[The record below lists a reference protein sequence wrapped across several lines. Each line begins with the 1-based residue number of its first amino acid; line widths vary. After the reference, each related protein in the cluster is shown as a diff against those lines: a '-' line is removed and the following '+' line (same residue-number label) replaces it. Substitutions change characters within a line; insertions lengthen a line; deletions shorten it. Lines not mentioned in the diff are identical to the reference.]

1 MDLDALLQSHGE
13 EAPSGEDLEYDPVFT
28 ELEIAAQPGEER
40 QAGDEILAAED
51 PDYKE
56 VAEKALEIM
65 QRSHDLRAGI
75 FMAEAQLRLK
85 GLTGFADCT
94 TYVRRCLEEYWGS
107 CHPQLDEDDDND
119 PTMRVNAVFALS
131 DPNRILRGL
140 RKAPMTKSRMFGDL
154 SLRDMLVADGEITPT
169 SDMDTVP
176 DAASIM
182 AAFQD
187 TDPDELKAMA
197 EAAARALGDIKAIS
211 AKFDSE
217 TPGQGPDLDPV
228 QKTLVQINKR
238 MADAMGDDAV
248 GADSADDAEEVGEGD
263 GAEDGGAAPAARPAG
278 GGGGGAINTPND
290 VRNAIDRI
298 VAYYERTE
306 PSSPVPILL
315 LRAKKLVG
323 ADFMTIMKDMAPA
336 GVENVTYIGGIE
348 DVEE

>member
-1 MDLDALLQSHGE
+1 MDLDALLQLHGE

-56 VAEKALEIM
+56 VAEKALDIM

-85 GLTGFADCT
+85 GLPGFADCT
-94 TYVRRCLEEYWGS
+94 TYVRRCLEEYWDS
-107 CHPQLDEDDDND
+107 CHPQLDADDDND

-131 DPNRILRGL
+131 DPTRILRGL
-140 RKAPMTKSRMFGDL
+140 RKAPMTKSRMFGNL
-154 SLRDMLVADGEITPT
+154 SLRDMLVAEGEITPPA
-169 SDMDTVP
+169 DMDSVP

-187 TDPDELKAMA
+187 TDPDDLKGLA
-197 EAAARALGDIKAIS
+197 EAAARALDDVKAIG

-228 QKTLVQINKR
+228 QKMLVQINKR
-238 MADAMGDDAV
+238 MADAMGEDAID
-248 GADSADDAEEVGEGD
+248 ADGEGTDGDEAESAEE
-263 GAEDGGAAPAARPAG
+263 GGAVSAARPAG

>member
-13 EAPSGEDLEYDPVFT
+13 EAPSGDDLEYDPAFT

-40 QAGDEILAAED
+40 QVGDEIRAAED

-56 VAEKALEIM
+56 VAEKALDIM
-65 QRSHDLRAGI
+65 KRSHDLRAAI

-85 GLTGFADCT
+85 GLVGFADST
-94 TYVRRCLEEYWGS
+94 TYVRRCLEEYWDT
-107 CHPQLDEDDDND
+107 CHPQLDADDDND

-131 DPNRILRGL
+131 DSNRILRGL
-140 RKAPMTKSRMFGDL
+140 RKAPMTKSRMFGMI
-154 SLRDMLVADGEITPT
+154 SLRDMLVADGEMTPT

-176 DAASIM
+176 DAASVA

-187 TDPDELKAMA
+187 TDPEELKTIAA
-197 EAAARALGDIKAIS
+197 AAARALSDIKAIN

-217 TPGQGPDLDPV
+217 TPGMGPDLEPV
-228 QKTLVQINKR
+228 QKMLAQINKR
-238 MADAMGDDAV
+238 MAKVMGEDAVAADGDAGGDD
-248 GADSADDAEEVGEGD
+248 SAEAEGEG
-263 GAEDGGAAPAARPAG
+263 GAPAAARPAG
-278 GGGGGAINTPND
+278 GGSGGGAINSPND

-298 VAYYERTE
+298 VAYYERAE
-306 PSSPVPILL
+306 PSSPVPILMM
-315 LRAKKLVG
+315 RAKKLVG
-323 ADFMTIMKDMAPA
+323 ADFMAIIRDMAPA